1 MPLRDQ
7 VIARPTVLAAL
18 SRPIAP
24 LANLSLE
31 IAPFRVALEK
41 TLRIHRDAPLP
52 QFSMRTFQSWAR
64 KHPRPANTK
73 GTVVYFHGCSANSNE
88 PWLAKMTVAV
98 LEHNGYRVVVPPQ
111 GCCGLPLQSNGNF
124 EPARKY
130 LRALV
135 ARLAPHARKGAT
147 IVATSTSCGLMLKR
161 EGREMLGVDDPD
173 LKLVGE
179 HTFDI
184 CEFLLDLHDRGEL
197 RTDFAPLPLKVPY
210 HQPCQGRG
218 HGFGKPAL
226 DLLGLIPELD
236 VIEVDHV
243 CCGIAGTYGL
253 KVEKYDI
260 AMQVGRAAVRRHRRP
275 RPRRVGV
282 RLRDVPMAHRQGHRH
297 SQRPPGRAAAP
308 RLRPAR
314 PGAEPS
320 GLRGAPQSRPAREGE
335 LVLRAVQQP
344 ADVLAVQEHH
354 HQCACDQKDHGRKAR
369 SGEVGD
375 RPGSRRNRPVRRRS
389 NTACATSRTTHT
401 TTATRAAIGA
411 TTIVTPMPVATAL
424 PPTANF
430 RKIGR

>member
-1 MPLRDQ
+1 MLDIRESLDGCVKCTVCETFCPVAAVTPLFPGPKYAGPQSERFRTSGETVDASLDYCSGCGICTQVCPQDVHIAEINAQARAEMKAAHGMPLRDQ

-41 TLRIHRDAPLP
+41 TLRIHRNAPLP

-135 ARLAPHARKGAT
+135 SRLAPHARKGAT

-260 AMQVGRAAVRRHRRP
+260 AMQVGAPLFADIVAQDP
-275 RPRRVGV
+275 
-282 RLRDVPMAHRQGHRH
+282 DV
-297 SQRPPGRAAAP
+297 S
-308 RLRPAR
+308 
-314 PGAEPS
+314 
-320 GLRGAPQSRPAREGE
+320 
-335 LVLRAVQQP
+335 
-344 ADVLAVQEHH
+344 
-354 HQCACDQKDHGRKAR
+354 ACDSETCRWQISKATDIP
-369 SGEVGD
+369 SVH
-375 RPGSRRNRPVRRRS
+375 PVELL
-389 NTACATSRTTHT
+389 H
-401 TTATRAAIGA
+401 RAYG
-411 TTIVTPMPVATAL
+411 L
-424 PPTANF
+424 PDP
-430 RKIGR
+430 R